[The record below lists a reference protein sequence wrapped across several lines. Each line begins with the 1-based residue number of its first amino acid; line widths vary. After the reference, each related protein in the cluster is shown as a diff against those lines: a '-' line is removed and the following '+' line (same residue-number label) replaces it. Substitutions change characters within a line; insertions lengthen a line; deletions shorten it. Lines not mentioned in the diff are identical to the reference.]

1 MVQQLLLKSLDFS
14 IGCKEKVDSNSG
26 TNFEVLQPCGGKASR
41 IAVRKGTPASPMKV
55 MEVVVTGEMLVE
67 VLGMMVLFFTNC
79 SHLHLHHGYAH
90 IITLLAQYLRTANMQ
105 GIEILNLVDCTSVH
119 SN

>member
-1 MVQQLLLKSLDFS
+1 
-14 IGCKEKVDSNSG
+14 
-26 TNFEVLQPCGGKASR
+26 
-41 IAVRKGTPASPMKV
+41 MKV

-67 VLGMMVLFFTNC
+67 VLGMMVLFFTNG
-79 SHLHLHHGYAH
+79 SHLHLHQATHGYAH
-90 IITLLAQYLRTANMQ
+90 TITLLAQYLRTANMQ

>member
-1 MVQQLLLKSLDFS
+1 
-14 IGCKEKVDSNSG
+14 
-26 TNFEVLQPCGGKASR
+26 
-41 IAVRKGTPASPMKV
+41 MKV

-79 SHLHLHHGYAH
+79 SHLHLHQASHGYAH
-90 IITLLAQYLRTANMQ
+90 LITLLAQYLGTANMQ
-105 GIEILNLVDCTSVH
+105 SIEILNLVDCTSVH